1 MICEDVKRLQS
12 HSSAIQT
19 AVQSILHHSVVQES
33 ILVESCSGHLVWV
46 PTFTAGMTALV
57 CHAGMQV
64 PQVNVA
70 VEIQTVCC
78 SQ

>member
-12 HSSAIQT
+12 LSSAIQT
-19 AVQSILHHSVVQES
+19 AVQSVLHHSVVQES
-33 ILVESCSGHLVWV
+33 ILVESCSRHLVWV
-46 PTFTAGMTALV
+46 PTSIAGLTALV
-57 CHAGMQV
+57 CHAGLQV
-64 PQVNVA
+64 AQVNVA

>member
-12 HSSAIQT
+12 LSSAIQT
-19 AVQSILHHSVVQES
+19 AVQSVLHHSVVQES
-33 ILVESCSGHLVWV
+33 ILMQSCSGHLVWS
-46 PTFTAGMTALV
+46 PTSTAGLTTLV

-64 PQVNVA
+64 PRVSVA